1 VSTDI
6 KAMIFSETGDTKMK
20 SIKGFTMGLMLGL
33 ALALSSI
40 AFAQNATQNDP
51 NKKTESCCAM
61 ASCCCKG
68 DSCPMKDGKDSS
80 CCKGDKSAAKK
91 DDCCGDSCNMKMKNM
106 KGMKDKSK

>member
-1 VSTDI
+1 
-6 KAMIFSETGDTKMK
+6 MK

-40 AFAQNATQNDP
+40 AFAQEAGQADP

-61 ASCCCKG
+61 PSCCCKG
-68 DSCPMKDGKDSS
+68 DSCSMKDGS

-91 DDCCGDSCNMKMKNM
+91 DGGCCGDSCKM
-106 KGMKDKSK
+106 KGMKDKPKQGQ

>member
-1 VSTDI
+1 
-6 KAMIFSETGDTKMK
+6 MK

-68 DSCPMKDGKDSS
+68 DSCPMKDGKDGS

-91 DDCCGDSCNMKMKNM
+91 DGGCCCCGDSCNMK
-106 KGMKDKSK
+106 GMKDKQKMKV

>member
-1 VSTDI
+1 
-6 KAMIFSETGDTKMK
+6 MK

-68 DSCPMKDGKDSS
+68 DSCPMKDGKDGS

-91 DDCCGDSCNMKMKNM
+91 DGGCCCCGDSCNMK
-106 KGMKDKSK
+106 GMKDKQKTKV